1 MEPKFITSE
10 DIAFNKYYTQR
21 NKLSKKM
28 LKHMNKLSR
37 KEHLSRGLISATIAG
52 VVFSVVPNK
61 AKANV
66 TQQSDNND
74 QIIEYKVGNKT
85 MNATMFHTLSL
96 ALLVGLGISGVKMVS
111 VNTKNRD
118 QCETLVNDTL
128 ERYFAQPLKYY
139 IKDPQMRF
147 RTLRAIAFIINNMPQ
162 SDIARLHSLAIS
174 ELSRD
179 SHGHYFVKDHAV
191 DQASKIISEFIDQN
205 PEVGY
210 NIVRIMHG
218 VVVKTFMLPMV
229 ARKIR

>member
-1 MEPKFITSE
+1 METKFVTSE

-28 LKHMNKLSR
+28 LKHMNKMSR

-52 VVFSVVPNK
+52 VVFSVMPDK

-66 TQQSDNND
+66 PQQSDANGK
-74 QIIEYKVGNKT
+74 IIEYKVGNKL
-85 MNATMFHTLSL
+85 MNATMFHTLTL
-96 ALLVGLGISGVKMVS
+96 ALLIGLGISGVKIVS

-118 QCETLVNDTL
+118 QCENLANDTL
-128 ERYFAQPLKYY
+128 ERYFAKPLKYY

-147 RTLRAIAFIINNMPQ
+147 RTSRAIAFIVNNMPA
-162 SDIARLHSLAIS
+162 SDIARLHSLAVS

-179 SHGHYFVKDHAV
+179 SNGHYFVKDTAV
-191 DQASKIISEFIDQN
+191 TQASQIISEFIDQN
-205 PEVGY
+205 PDVGY

-218 VVVKTFMLPMV
+218 VVVKTFMLPLV